1 MACVDIG
8 PSNLKVVFNQGWF
21 CPQRTFPRCLE
32 KQRSPQLWGRCWHL
46 VVIGQRDCEHPA
58 VRAAA
63 PQEPSNVN
71 STQSGRPHFTPMCL
85 VAGFS
90 LRDSLIHCPL
100 KHPLFTP
107 NGRSSLIYMCEV
119 TSFWL
124 LVVCVF
130 QQNSFI
136 KNRKSVEAKCTNTNG
151 TTLIG
156 VYLWMGGGPH
166 LWVGGRPKL
175 WLLVKKPLD

>member
-1 MACVDIG
+1 MDDVHHWRHISSVPFFKARKTSKWFKCWKTLLFMACVDLG
-8 PSNLKVVFNQGWF
+8 PSNLKVVFNRGWF

-32 KQRSPQLWGRCWHL
+32 KRRSPQLWGRYWHL

-58 VRAAA
+58 VREAA
-63 PQEPSNVN
+63 PKEPSNIN
-71 STQSGRPHFTPMCL
+71 STQSGRPRFTPTCW

-119 TSFWL
+119 TSF
-124 LVVCVF
+124 
-130 QQNSFI
+130 QI
-136 KNRKSVEAKCTNTNG
+136 
-151 TTLIG
+151 
-156 VYLWMGGGPH
+156 
-166 LWVGGRPKL
+166 
-175 WLLVKKPLD
+175 